1 MIISKTPLRASFF
14 GGGTDFSTYYENS
27 KLGYGT
33 VVSTALDMYVYIIVN
48 RKFDDNIRIVYSGN
62 ELVSRVDE
70 VKHNIIRE
78 AMKIV
83 GIKKGI
89 EIIYMADV
97 PLSNAGIGLASSS
110 ALAVGVLNAL
120 HAYKGEF
127 VPQGVLA
134 REACEIEINRLG
146 QRIGIQDQFA
156 VAHGGFSQYKFFND
170 GSVSITPVVCK
181 KEAMVQLRN
190 NLMLFYTGTTR
201 DSRKI
206 LNEQSDTILD
216 KTVMLDELVN
226 TTDRAVQALY
236 DGNQVTVEYN
246 EDGEPSRID
255 AVVLSAQH
263 DANVTQGQLHEDI
276 KKYVLDP
283 VLPAELI
290 DKNTKFFINPT
301 GRFVIGGPN
310 GDSGLTGRKIIVDT
324 YGGYARHGGGAF
336 SGKDCTKVDR
346 SAAYAARYVAKNIV
360 AAELAAKCEIQL
372 SYAIGVAHP
381 TSIMVDTF
389 GTGKIADDK
398 LVDVIRENFDL
409 RPAGIIKMLDLR
421 KPIYKQTATY
431 GHFGRTD
438 IELPWERMDRVEQLK
453 KYM

>member
-14 GGGTDFSTYYENS
+14 GGGTDFPTYYENS
-27 KLGYGT
+27 KVGYGT

-78 AMKIV
+78 ALKIV
-83 GIKKGI
+83 GIEKGI
-89 EIIYMADV
+89 EIIYMADI

-127 VPQGVLA
+127 VSQGVLA

-236 DGNQVTVEYN
+236 DGNLDFWGAELDRTWEIKKKFANGVSNPQIDSMYAKAKSAGALGGKILGAGGGGFMMLYVPQQRQNLVQEALSEFTYIPFSYCHE
-246 EDGEPSRID
+246 GSRI
-255 AVVLSAQH
+255 V
-263 DANVTQGQLHEDI
+263 
-276 KKYVLDP
+276 
-283 VLPAELI
+283 
-290 DKNTKFFINPT
+290 
-301 GRFVIGGPN
+301 
-310 GDSGLTGRKIIVDT
+310 
-324 YGGYARHGGGAF
+324 F
-336 SGKDCTKVDR
+336 SD
-346 SAAYAARYVAKNIV
+346 
-360 AAELAAKCEIQL
+360 
-372 SYAIGVAHP
+372 
-381 TSIMVDTF
+381 
-389 GTGKIADDK
+389 
-398 LVDVIRENFDL
+398 
-409 RPAGIIKMLDLR
+409 
-421 KPIYKQTATY
+421 
-431 GHFGRTD
+431 
-438 IELPWERMDRVEQLK
+438 
-453 KYM
+453 

>member
-1 MIISKTPLRASFF
+1 MVGGQIFPLTMKTVRC
-14 GGGTDFSTYYENS
+14 
-27 KLGYGT
+27 
-33 VVSTALDMYVYIIVN
+33 TALDMYVYIIVN

-78 AMKIV
+78 ALKIV
-83 GIKKGI
+83 GIEKGI
-89 EIIYMADV
+89 EIIYMADI

-127 VPQGVLA
+127 VSQGVLA

-236 DGNQVTVEYN
+236 DGNLDFWGAELDRTWEIKKKFANGVSNPQIDSMYAKAKSAGALGGKILGAGGGGFMMLYVPQQRQNLVQEALSEFTYIPFSYCHE
-246 EDGEPSRID
+246 GSRI
-255 AVVLSAQH
+255 V
-263 DANVTQGQLHEDI
+263 
-276 KKYVLDP
+276 
-283 VLPAELI
+283 
-290 DKNTKFFINPT
+290 
-301 GRFVIGGPN
+301 
-310 GDSGLTGRKIIVDT
+310 
-324 YGGYARHGGGAF
+324 F
-336 SGKDCTKVDR
+336 SD
-346 SAAYAARYVAKNIV
+346 
-360 AAELAAKCEIQL
+360 
-372 SYAIGVAHP
+372 
-381 TSIMVDTF
+381 
-389 GTGKIADDK
+389 
-398 LVDVIRENFDL
+398 
-409 RPAGIIKMLDLR
+409 
-421 KPIYKQTATY
+421 
-431 GHFGRTD
+431 
-438 IELPWERMDRVEQLK
+438 
-453 KYM
+453 

>member
-14 GGGTDFSTYYENS
+14 GGGTDFYTYYGNS

-78 AMKIV
+78 ALKIV
-83 GIKKGI
+83 GIEKGI
-89 EIIYMADV
+89 EIIYMADI

-127 VPQGVLA
+127 VSQGVLA

-236 DGNQVTVEYN
+236 DGNLDFWGTELDRTWEIKKKFANGVSNPQIDSMYAKAKSAGALGGKILGAGGGGFMMLYVPQQRQNLVQEALSEFTYIPFSYCHE
-246 EDGEPSRID
+246 GSRI
-255 AVVLSAQH
+255 V
-263 DANVTQGQLHEDI
+263 
-276 KKYVLDP
+276 
-283 VLPAELI
+283 
-290 DKNTKFFINPT
+290 
-301 GRFVIGGPN
+301 
-310 GDSGLTGRKIIVDT
+310 
-324 YGGYARHGGGAF
+324 F
-336 SGKDCTKVDR
+336 SD
-346 SAAYAARYVAKNIV
+346 
-360 AAELAAKCEIQL
+360 
-372 SYAIGVAHP
+372 
-381 TSIMVDTF
+381 
-389 GTGKIADDK
+389 
-398 LVDVIRENFDL
+398 
-409 RPAGIIKMLDLR
+409 
-421 KPIYKQTATY
+421 
-431 GHFGRTD
+431 
-438 IELPWERMDRVEQLK
+438 
-453 KYM
+453 